1 MLTAAVSLQKV
12 ITAGNTLWIP
22 HSWPALLQ
30 GEVEP
35 SQVHK
40 SLAAIRERQAVRFID
55 WAPASIQ
62 VPYGAAI
69 FTNQSTVTLAV

>member
-1 MLTAAVSLQKV
+1 M
-12 ITAGNTLWIP
+12 
-22 HSWPALLQ
+22 LQ

-35 SQVHK
+35 GEVHK

-62 VPYGAAI
+62 ARLSSANALRGAG
-69 FTNQSTVTLAV
+69 L